1 MKSKIN
7 LKNVVKGG
15 IKLLFI
21 ISFFSFLNV
30 KNISRNI
37 HLAGLVVDAS
47 TLEPVKSANIYSAD
61 NKLLCKTNRDGYYNV
76 NFEVNGDGQIEF
88 ALRIEKDKYKTY
100 LDKERWGELKGDLKF
115 IVYFGISKLNSDAS
129 TFSRFSNNKIE
140 SGNLSYENLKNGLES
155 IKTEK
160 EFDDQLSE
168 LKNLM
173 INYQN

>member
-76 NFEVNGDGQIEF
+76 NFEVNGDGQVEF
-88 ALRIEKDKYKTY
+88 AL
-100 LDKERWGELKGDLKF
+100 
-115 IVYFGISKLNSDAS
+115 GISKLNSDAS